1 MDDQINI
8 DEDLARQIESDI
20 EWESTVN
27 ENCVPEALPD
37 VLPYN
42 EVLIIDDGNIQIKA
56 DDVEHPITDSTLDT
70 DKNCIHELSKRVE
83 TTSQFFIVTRKG
95 STLSRCLNLWQRESK
110 RTKADKTLLRVH
122 FTGEDGRDSGAMAK
136 DFLAKL
142 ITQMAKLIFSAGS
155 PVDSTHTANSSSKLT
170 TEKLQPLS
178 SKSKLG
184 LFFVRLLCIYVTTVV
199 LFCKFNVTYIYVNHL
214 N

>member
-8 DEDLARQIESDI
+8 DEDLARQLESDI

-42 EVLIIDDGNIQIKA
+42 EVLVIDDGNIQIKA
-56 DDVEHPITDSTLDT
+56 DDVEQPITDSALDT

-95 STLSRCLNLWQRESK
+95 STLSRCLNLW
-110 RTKADKTLLRVH
+110 
-122 FTGEDGRDSGAMAK
+122 
-136 DFLAKL
+136 
-142 ITQMAKLIFSAGS
+142 
-155 PVDSTHTANSSSKLT
+155 
-170 TEKLQPLS
+170 
-178 SKSKLG
+178 
-184 LFFVRLLCIYVTTVV
+184 
-199 LFCKFNVTYIYVNHL
+199 
-214 N
+214 